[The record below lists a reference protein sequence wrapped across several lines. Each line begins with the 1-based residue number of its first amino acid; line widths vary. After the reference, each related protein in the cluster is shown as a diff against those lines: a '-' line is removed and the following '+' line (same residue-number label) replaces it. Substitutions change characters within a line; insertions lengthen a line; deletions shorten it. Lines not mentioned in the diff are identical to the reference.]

1 MIIRLTKAFQGLKQ
15 KSLATNRPFTAEGA
29 EHAEAK
35 QALGLSPGSSGFSAT
50 SAISAV
56 NKLVAF
62 TAIGE
67 NRGCNFS

>member
-1 MIIRLTKAFQGLKQ
+1 MIIRLANVCRVLNLELLVK
-15 KSLATNRPFTAEGA
+15 NRSFTEENAEG
-29 EHAEAK
+29 K
-35 QALGLSPGSSGFSAT
+35 QDLGLNPGSSGFSAI
-50 SAISAV
+50 SAISAI